1 MAAAL
6 ARGASEV
13 EPRHHDARYRLSD
26 AGNRPRRFV
35 QSHATS
41 AHDPGEPT
49 RNRWAG
55 RSAPRTQDQIRL
67 APDPR
72 MAWPNPHG
80 YHDRRGFRVPGQD
93 LSVADPDRVR
103 NYRSQMV
110 RAAVLRLDERPR
122 SAAGGRKPAASK

>member
-6 ARGASEV
+6 ARGASEA
-13 EPRHHDARYRLSD
+13 EPRHHDARHRLSD

-41 AHDPGEPT
+41 AHEPGEPT
-49 RNRWAG
+49 RNPWAD

-67 APDPR
+67 APDPG

-93 LSVADPDRVR
+93 RSVADPDRVR